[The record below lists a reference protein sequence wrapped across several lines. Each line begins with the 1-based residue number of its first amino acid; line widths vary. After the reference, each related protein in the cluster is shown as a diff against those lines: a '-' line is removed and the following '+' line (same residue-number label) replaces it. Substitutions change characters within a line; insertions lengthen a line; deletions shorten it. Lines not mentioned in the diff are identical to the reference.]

1 MRACRTQPYAA
12 CLLVSMLTLLGTA
25 LAAPPSPGGVRTGI
39 FGLDARGNRFVYVFD
54 RSASMAEPAGR
65 PLAAAKQE
73 LLRSLDDLGEV
84 QQFYLIFYNQAASIY
99 SVHRPGEG
107 GFSLPHGKIRRRPGD
122 LLSRCEPTGA
132 TRHFEALAAACRLH
146 PDVIFVLTDAD
157 AGDDLS
163 QDELERLGRWI
174 GAARC
179 MVVQFGSH
187 QEQRSPRM
195 AELAAALRRKI
206 YRGRSIAFRG
216 VSRLR
221 RALHHEQSFGSR
233 LAVRTLVSP
242 AWLSLAC
249 RRGGRRADSAD
260 QRLWVAA
267 WLRPV
272 RPAPSECF

>member
-12 CLLVSMLTLLGTA
+12 GLLVSMLTLLGTA

-73 LLRSLDDLGEV
+73 LLRSLNELGEV
-84 QQFYLIFYNQAASIY
+84 QQFYLIFYNQRLHLFSPSAGRGRLLFATRENQKEARRFVE
-99 SVHRPGEG
+99 SVRA
-107 GFSLPHGKIRRRPGD
+107 D
-122 LLSRCEPTGA
+122 GA

-174 GAARC
+174 GATRC

-195 AELAAALRRKI
+195 AELAALSGGKYI
-206 YRGRSIAFRG
+206 
-216 VSRLR
+216 V
-221 RALHHEQSFGSR
+221 
-233 LAVRTLVSP
+233 VDPSP
-242 AWLSLAC
+242 SAE
-249 RRGGRRADSAD
+249 SAD
-260 QRLWVAA
+260 
-267 WLRPV
+267 
-272 RPAPSECF
+272 